1 MSPRKVLLIT
11 ALGVRRLLLR
21 PTDLF
26 FVLALPLLITLV
38 IGFSVF
44 GAVDRGYRVGIVDD
58 SGGTPAAAAFVADL
72 ERSPAIDPHRYTDA
86 DELRK
91 AVRRGFVV
99 AGVIVP
105 SGFDAGARDGSGDV
119 VFVADPARS
128 APVGIRSTVNAALQ
142 KDARRSAVSAD
153 AETVATSRSV
163 PGGFSYPAAANL
175 VLFMFI
181 TAMAGSAMLI
191 EQRVLGITRRMLGTP
206 TSVATIVAGQ
216 AGSRFVIALLQG
228 LLILLVGTL
237 AFGVRY
243 GDLFAATVLVVV
255 FSLVATGVSTFA
267 GSVFRTAEQ
276 ARAFAPPLGI
286 ALGMLGGCMWPLEV
300 VGSTMKTIGHLVPH
314 AWAMDAFVTL
324 VAKGGDIAAIAP
336 QLLVLL
342 GYAAVLLPLATWRL
356 RVALTR

>member
-1 MSPRKVLLIT
+1 VSVRIVLLI
-11 ALGVRRLLLR
+11 AVLGVRRLVAR

-44 GAVDRGYRVGIVDD
+44 GAVDRGYRVRIVDQ
-58 SGGTPAAAAFVADL
+58 SGGPRAAALVAEL
-72 ERSPAIDPHRYTDA
+72 EHSTAIDAHRYADA

-105 SGFDAGARDGSGDV
+105 AGFDVGASDGSADV

-128 APVGIRSTVNAALQ
+128 APIGIRSTVNAALQ
-142 KDARRSAVSAD
+142 REFRRSPVSAET
-153 AETVATSRSV
+153 ETVTTTRSV

-175 VLFMFI
+175 ILFMFI
-181 TAMAGSAMLI
+181 TAMSGSAVLI
-191 EQRVLGITRRMLGTP
+191 EQRVLGIIRRMLATP

-216 AGSRFVIALLQG
+216 AASRLAIALFQG
-228 LLILLVGTL
+228 LLILVVGTV

-243 GDLFAATVLVVV
+243 GDVFAATVLVLV
-255 FSLVATGVSTFA
+255 FGLVATGVSTLA
-267 GSVFRTAEQ
+267 GSVFRSAEQ
-276 ARAFAPPLGI
+276 ARAVAPPLGI

-300 VGSTMKTIGHLVPH
+300 VGPTMKTVGHLVPH
-314 AWAMDAFVTL
+314 AWAMDAFVAL
-324 VAKGGDIAAIAP
+324 VGKGADLAAIVP